1 MESILLSIKKLL
13 GVSAE
18 YEHFDPDILMH
29 INTVFV
35 ILHDL
40 GVGPSEGFSISDS
53 DAVWVDFIDPD
64 EDISVAMVKSYMHA
78 RVKLLFDPP
87 VSSAHIETLNRVI
100 NEFEW
105 RLNSR
110 VETSKREEEAQN
122 EQ

>member
-18 YEHFDPDILMH
+18 YDHFDPDIIMH
-29 INTVFV
+29 VNTVFV

-40 GVGPSEGFSISDS
+40 GVGPKEGFSISDS
-53 DAVWVDFIDPD
+53 EAVWMDFIDAD

-87 VSSAHIETLNRVI
+87 VSSAHIDTLNRVI

-110 VETSKREEEAQN
+110 VETSSGEEETQN
-122 EQ
+122 E

>member
-29 INTVFV
+29 INAVFV

-110 VETSKREEEAQN
+110 VETSSREEETQN
-122 EQ
+122 DE

>member
-40 GVGPSEGFSISDS
+40 GVGPKEGFSISDS

-87 VSSAHIETLNRVI
+87 VSSTHVETLNRVI

-110 VETSKREEEAQN
+110 AETTSQKEETQN

>member
-18 YEHFDPDILMH
+18 YEHFDPDIIMH

-40 GVGPSEGFSISDS
+40 GVGPTEGFAIADS

-87 VSSAHIETLNRVI
+87 ASSAHIDTLNRVV

-110 VETSKREEEAQN
+110 VETSKREEDAQN
-122 EQ
+122 E

>member
-18 YEHFDPDILMH
+18 YDHFDPDIIIH
-29 INTVFV
+29 VNTVFV

-40 GVGPSEGFSISDS
+40 GVGPKEGFSISDS
-53 DAVWVDFIDPD
+53 EAVWMDFIDAD

-87 VSSAHIETLNRVI
+87 VSSAHIDTLNRVI

-110 VETSKREEEAQN
+110 VETSSGEEETQN
-122 EQ
+122 E

>member
-110 VETSKREEEAQN
+110 VETSKREEETQN

>member
-40 GVGPSEGFSISDS
+40 GVGPKEGFSISDS

-87 VSSAHIETLNRVI
+87 VSSTHVETLNRVI

-110 VETSKREEEAQN
+110 AETTSQKEETQN
-122 EQ
+122 E

>member
-40 GVGPSEGFSISDS
+40 GVGPKEGFSISDS

-87 VSSAHIETLNRVI
+87 VSSTHVETLNRVI

-110 VETSKREEEAQN
+110 VETSKREEETQN

>member
-53 DAVWVDFIDPD
+53 DAVWIDFIDPD

-87 VSSAHIETLNRVI
+87 VSSAHIDTLNRVI

-110 VETSKREEEAQN
+110 VETSSREEETQD